1 MEKIKEKVN
10 KTFTGVFGWIKKN
23 PVEFWI
29 LITILTVGA
38 FLRLYRIDQYLTFL
52 GDEGRDVI
60 IVRRLLVYSDPILIG
75 PGTSIGNMYLGP
87 LYYYMM
93 ALPLLIANFSPV
105 GPAVMVALLGLVTIA
120 FIWWVAREWFP
131 TSLKLRG
138 ASGLIAAGLYAI
150 SPTVI
155 IYSRSSWNPN
165 IMPFFALLSI
175 YSVWRVW
182 QRREFKW
189 LFVLGVSYAFVLQSH
204 YLGLLLAPT
213 IFVYWLSTYLKIRNS
228 KSGIRKYLNSSFIAL
243 FVFVLLMSPLVIF
256 DARHGWRNF
265 SAMKQFVSVR
275 QETVSIKPWKAIP
288 NMWPIFEKANTRLLT
303 ARNEI
308 AGKIVSLILLF
319 WIGWKIAGW
328 RKIDHR
334 SRIAYG
340 ILFTW
345 LAFALVGLGLYKQ
358 EIYDHYFGFMFL
370 VPFLLVGGLAQNL
383 LKKKKFKIYIYLV
396 ILIIVFINLNK
407 TPIRFPPDMQLP
419 RTEVIAKFIDEKSGG
434 ERFNIATI
442 SERNNRDVYQ
452 YFLLLWGA
460 KVVDTDPSALEYTVT
475 DQLFVVCEK
484 PKEECDPTHD
494 PSAWITNFGWTK
506 IVDQWEVWGVNIYKL
521 GHTK

>member
-1 MEKIKEKVN
+1 MEKIK
-10 KTFTGVFGWIKKN
+10 TIIKKN
-23 PVEFWI
+23 PVEFWALLVI
-29 LITILTVGA
+29 LIVGA
-38 FLRLYRIDQYLTFL
+38 FLRLYRVDQYLTFL

-60 IVRRLLVYSDPILIG
+60 IVRRLLVYFDPILIG

-105 GPAVMVALLGLVTIA
+105 GPAVMVALLGLITVV
-120 FIWWVAREWFP
+120 FIWWVAREWFG
-131 TSLKLRG
+131 KY
-138 ASGLIAAGLYAI
+138 AAIISSGLYAI

-182 QRREFKW
+182 QRREYKW
-189 LFVLGVSYAFVLQSH
+189 LFVLGISYAFVLQSH

-213 IFVYWLSTYLKIRNS
+213 IFVYCLLTYLKTRGS
-228 KSGIRKYLNSSFIAL
+228 KSEIRKFLNSSFIAL
-243 FVFVLLMSPLVIF
+243 SVFVLLMSPLLIF

-265 SAMKQFVSVR
+265 SAMKQFISVR
-275 QETVSIKPWKAIP
+275 QETVSIKPWNAIP
-288 NMWPIFEKANTRLLT
+288 NMWPIFEKANTRLLA

-308 AGKIVSLILLF
+308 AGKTVSLILLF
-319 WIGWKIAGW
+319 LIGWIIAGW
-328 RKIDHR
+328 KKIDHR

-345 LAFALVGLGLYKQ
+345 LAFALIGLGLYKQ
-358 EIYDHYFGFMFL
+358 EIYDHYFGFIFPA
-370 VPFLLVGGLAQNL
+370 PFLLMGGLVEHLFRNKKYKILMCIAL
-383 LKKKKFKIYIYLV
+383 LVL
-396 ILIIVFINLNK
+396 VFINLNK
-407 TPIRFPPDMQLP
+407 TPIRFPPDLQLQ
-419 RTEVIAKFIDEKSGG
+419 RTEVIAKFINEKSGG

-452 YFLLLWGA
+452 YFLLLWGS
-460 KVVDTDPSALEYTVT
+460 KVVDTDPSALKYTIT

-484 PKEECDPTHD
+484 PKEKCDPTHD

-506 IVDQWEVWGVNIYKL
+506 IVDEWEVWGANVYKL